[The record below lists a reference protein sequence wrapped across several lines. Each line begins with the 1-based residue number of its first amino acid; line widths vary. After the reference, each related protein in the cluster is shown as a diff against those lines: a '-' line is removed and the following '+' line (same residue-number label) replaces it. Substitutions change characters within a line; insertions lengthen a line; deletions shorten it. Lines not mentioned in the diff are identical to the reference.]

1 MCTREDSLVMV
12 HNPHQLQ
19 PLVQSWEEH
28 IPGETNTNQPELEFT
43 NLDLPIAIRK
53 GVRNCT
59 KHPLAKFVSYHRLS
73 PTHISFLTSLDS
85 IVIPKSVEEALK
97 DPNWK
102 EAMLEEMRALH
113 KNQTW
118 ELVS

>member
-1 MCTREDSLVMV
+1 M
-12 HNPHQLQ
+12 
-19 PLVQSWEEH
+19 EER
-28 IPGETNTNQPELEFT
+28 IPGETNTNQLELEFT
-43 NLDLPIAIRK
+43 DMDLPIAIRK

-59 KHPLAKFVSYHRLS
+59 KHPLANFLSYHHLS
-73 PTHISFLTSLDS
+73 PTHKSFLTSLDS

-102 EAMLEEMRALH
+102 EAMLEEMRAWH

-118 ELVS
+118 EFVSQPPRELDLWVAGEYLI